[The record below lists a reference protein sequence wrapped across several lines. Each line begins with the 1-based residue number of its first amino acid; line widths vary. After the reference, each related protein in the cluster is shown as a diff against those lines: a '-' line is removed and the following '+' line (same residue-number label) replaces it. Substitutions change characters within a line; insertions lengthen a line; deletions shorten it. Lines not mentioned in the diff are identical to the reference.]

1 MISKRKVTHN
11 SFKITK
17 TKTLF
22 KTKVKGL
29 CDCLRLQGVG
39 ESVASVR
46 VVTWHKLT
54 VRTKANR
61 KSTVGNKA
69 ALFKSAQNGN
79 TNDDGLVK
87 ENVTVTTTLCNDS
100 DINDKN
106 T

>member
-1 MISKRKVTHN
+1 M
-11 SFKITK
+11 
-17 TKTLF
+17 
-22 KTKVKGL
+22 KTKVKRL
-29 CDCLRLQGVG
+29 CDYLRLQGVG

-61 KSTVGNKA
+61 KSTIGNKA